1 MSLSRIALASIRLAT
16 RLWPLPFGQGAPA
29 HLGAF
34 ATRIGM
40 LSPEW
45 YEFRPGLWMQLNV
58 RDLVQQTI
66 LLEGTWDPSL
76 TSFIETTLQPGDV
89 FIDVGA
95 HVGYFTLLAASRVG
109 PSGAVLS
116 VEPNPIAMEQLSRNV
131 SRSGLQNVLAAHTA
145 CGDSHDPVRL
155 YLHTESNT
163 SMASL
168 SSANATSGVAVDV
181 SCTPL
186 DDLCM
191 ERGLDRVRLVKIDV
205 EGAELSVLR
214 SMTRLLR
221 HMKPIVVLELEPRLL
236 TSFGTTSDSVV
247 AFLTDHDYRVAPL
260 GGHSNYVCHP
270 VGGCW

>member
-1 MSLSRIALASIRLAT
+1 MSLSRLALASIRFAT
-16 RLWPLPFGQGAPA
+16 RLWPFPFGQGAPA

-34 ATRIGM
+34 ATKIGM
-40 LSPEW
+40 LRPEW

-58 RDLVQQTI
+58 RDLIQQTI
-66 LLEGTWDPSL
+66 LLEGIWDPFL
-76 TSFIETTLQPGDV
+76 TSFIESTLKPGDV

-95 HVGYFTLLAASRVG
+95 HVGYFTLLAGARVG
-109 PSGAVLS
+109 LSGTVLAI
-116 VEPNPIAMEQLSRNV
+116 EPNPVAMDQLCRNV
-131 SRSGLQNVLAAHTA
+131 SRSGLENVQTAHTA
-145 CGDSHDPVRL
+145 CGDSHDLVRL

-186 DDLCM
+186 DDLCT
-191 ERGLDRVRLVKIDV
+191 ERGLARVNLVKIDV
-205 EGAELSVLR
+205 EGAELPVLR

-221 HMKPIVVLELEPRLL
+221 DTKPIVVLELEPRLL
-236 TSFGTTSDSVV
+236 ESFGTTSDEVV
-247 AFLTDHDYRVAPL
+247 SFLAYHDYRVAAL

-270 VGGCW
+270 RGA

>member
-1 MSLSRIALASIRLAT
+1 MSLSRIAFASIRLAT

-34 ATRIGM
+34 ATKIGM

-45 YEFRPGLWMQLNV
+45 YEFRPGLWVQLNV

-66 LLEGTWDPSL
+66 LLEGIWDPFL
-76 TSFIETTLQPGDV
+76 ASFIESTLKPGDV

-109 PSGAVLS
+109 PSGTVLS
-116 VEPNPIAMEQLSRNV
+116 IEPNPIAVDQLSRNV
-131 SRSGLQNVLAAHTA
+131 SRSGLQNVLTAHTA

-168 SSANATSGVAVDV
+168 SSANAASGVAVDV

-191 ERGLDRVRLVKIDV
+191 ERGLARVSLVKIDV

-221 HMKPIVVLELEPRLL
+221 HMRPVVVLELEPRLL
-236 TSFGTTSDSVV
+236 ASFGTTSDSIVS
-247 AFLTDHDYRVAPL
+247 FLADHDYRVAPL
-260 GGHSNYVCHP
+260 GGHSNYVCDP
-270 VGGCW
+270 GGG